1 MSRMNTAPAGVN
13 ESLKHSIVEFARR
26 ASTEITTFDADL
38 VPKLAAR
45 LLPRTTVYVAH
56 TPRATLEDVVR
67 VATLVESAGLRASPH
82 IVARRIESARSLR
95 EACAQLGDAG
105 VTHALVVAGDD
116 EQPSGTYRSTM
127 ELLESG
133 ILTEAGIRRIG
144 VAAHPEGHPRIGQV
158 ALWGSLADKQKFA
171 RDSAVSMHIV
181 TQFAFDPAA
190 ICLWDRHLPE
200 HGIELPVY
208 VGMAG
213 PAPLQKLIKYAMQC
227 GVGASLRG
235 LMRNMTALRNVTGL
249 ATTPDEMM
257 TGIVTGRVPGSR
269 IVGPHLYSLGGALAT
284 AAWLR
289 AVADGEFTLDAQT
302 GRFQLAL

>member
-1 MSRMNTAPAGVN
+1 MTDAAPAGVDDT
-13 ESLKHSIVEFARR
+13 LKRSIVDFARR
-26 ASTEITTFDADL
+26 ASAEITPFDEDL

-56 TPRATLEDVVR
+56 TPRAALEDVVR

-95 EACAQLGDAG
+95 EACAQLADAG
-105 VTHALVVAGDD
+105 VAQALVVAGDD
-116 EQPSGTYRSTM
+116 EQPNGPYASTM

-133 ILTEAGIRRIG
+133 TLIEAGIRRIG
-144 VAAHPEGHPRIGQV
+144 IAGHPEGHPRIGQV
-158 ALWGSLADKQKFA
+158 ALWGSLAQKQSFA
-171 RDSAVSMHIV
+171 RNSAVSMHIV

-190 ICLWDRHLPE
+190 VCLWDRHLPE

-249 ATTPDEMM
+249 ATSPDEMM
-257 TGIVTGRVPGSR
+257 TGIVTHRAPGSR

-284 AAWLR
+284 AGWLR
-289 AVADGEFTLDAQT
+289 AVVDGEFTMDPDT
-302 GRFQLAL
+302 GRFELAL